1 MVLSNAFISLN
12 DIINNFLISYTGPGK
27 LIPDAKRTEV
37 VFHARRCLQE
47 FAYETLK
54 SQMNTTGT
62 TTAYVAGSAGPPIV
76 PRVYPYYPLPSD
88 FVATISLTR
97 SPLIPSATL
106 AGPVA
111 ITSNFG
117 LFSCTAVTEITIG
130 GTVTISGTDSG
141 SGSISGYINGT
152 PKTYYVIAT
161 NANFTSFQLSETLGG
176 PGVVTTTGSTTGLT
190 FSLVNTS
197 VPMTQVYTPFPSTGT
212 ASDTKTEYYIDY
224 VLDRIYFGLSI
235 SQFNIA
241 YNYLSNAL
249 TTDETASIPKLAE
262 QALYACMIYAIL
274 ANRENTNPNVLQRLL
289 MEKVA
294 MLEKSKS
301 RLVFTSFTS

>member
-12 DIINNFLISYTGPGK
+12 DIINNFLISYTGPSK

-62 TTAYVAGSAGPPIV
+62 TTAYVAGSEVTPIA

-97 SPLIPSATL
+97 SPLIPSTTL
-106 AGPVA
+106 TGVS
-111 ITSNFG
+111 ITSSFG
-117 LFSCTAVTEITIG
+117 QFACNTVTEMTVG
-130 GTVTISGTDSG
+130 GTVTISGAFGG
-141 SGSISGYINGT
+141 SGSISGYTN

-161 NANFTSFQLSETLGG
+161 NATFTSFQLSETLDG
-176 PGVVTTTGSTTGLT
+176 PGVVTTTGTPTGLT
-190 FSLVNTS
+190 YALVNTS
-197 VPMTQVYTPFPSTGT
+197 VPMTQVYTPFPITGPASTN
-212 ASDTKTEYYIDY
+212 KTQYYIDY
-224 VLDRIYFGLSI
+224 VLDRIYFGSTI

-262 QALYACMIYAIL
+262 EALYSCMIYAIL

-289 MEKVA
+289 MEKVV
-294 MLEKSKS
+294 MLERSKS

>member
-62 TTAYVAGSAGPPIV
+62 TTAYVAGTGSPVVGRI
-76 PRVYPYYPLPSD
+76 YPYYTLPSD

-111 ITSNFG
+111 ITSSFG
-117 LFSCTAVTEITIG
+117 QFSCNAVTEITVG
-130 GTVTISGTDSG
+130 GAVTISGTLSG
-141 SGSISGYINGT
+141 SGSITGYTN

-161 NANFTSFQLSETLGG
+161 NATFTSFQLSETLGG
-176 PGVVTTTGSTTGLT
+176 PGIVTTIGSTTGLT
-190 FSLVNTS
+190 FALVNTS
-197 VPMTQVYTPFPSTGT
+197 VPMTQTATAFPSTGT
-212 ASDTKTEYYIDY
+212 ASTSTTEYYIDY
-224 VLDRIYFGLSI
+224 VLDRIYFSSTI
-235 SQFNIA
+235 SQFNVA

-262 QALYACMIYAIL
+262 EALYSCMIYAIL
-274 ANRENTNPNVLQRLL
+274 ANRENTNPNTLQRLL

-294 MLEKSKS
+294 MLERSKS

>member
-62 TTAYVAGSAGPPIV
+62 TTAYVAGAGTPV
-76 PRVYPYYPLPSD
+76 VGRVYPYYPLPSD

-97 SPLIPSATL
+97 SPLTPSATL
-106 AGPVA
+106 ANVN
-111 ITSNFG
+111 ITSSFG
-117 LFSCTAVTEITIG
+117 LFSCTAPAEITIG
-130 GTVTISGTDSG
+130 GTVTVSGTNSG
-141 SGSISGYINGT
+141 SGSISGYVNDT

-161 NANFTSFQLSETLGG
+161 NSTFTSFQLSETLGG
-176 PGVVTTTGSTTGLT
+176 PGVVTTPGSTTGLT

-197 VPMTQVYTPFPSTGT
+197 VPMTQVATPFPSTGT
-212 ASDTKTEYYIDY
+212 QSTSTTEYYIDY
-224 VLDRIYFGLSI
+224 INDRIYFGSTIAL
-235 SQFNIA
+235 FNIA

-262 QALYACMIYAIL
+262 EALYSCMIYAIL
-274 ANRENTNPNVLQRLL
+274 ANRENTNPNTLQRLL

-294 MLEKSKS
+294 MLERSKS

>member
-106 AGPVA
+106 TGVS
-111 ITSNFG
+111 ITSSFG
-117 LFSCTAVTEITIG
+117 QFACNTVTEITVG
-130 GTVTISGTDSG
+130 GTVTISGAFGG
-141 SGSISGYINGT
+141 SGSITGYTN
-152 PKTYYVIAT
+152 PKTYYVIAVT
-161 NANFTSFQLSETLGG
+161 GTTSFQLSETLGG
-176 PGVVTTTGSTTGLT
+176 PGVVTTIGTPTGLT
-190 FSLVNTS
+190 YVLANTS
-197 VPMTQVYTPFPSTGT
+197 VPMTQVTTQPTTSTT
-212 ASDTKTEYYIDY
+212 QYYIDY
-224 VLDRIYFGLSI
+224 VNDRIYFGSTI

-262 QALYACMIYAIL
+262 EALYSCMIYAIL

-289 MEKVA
+289 MEKVV
-294 MLEKSKS
+294 MLERSKS